1 MKKGLFITFE
11 GMDGAG
17 KTTQIRLL
25 KAHLEAKGHPV
36 LLTREPGGTPISD
49 RIRALI
55 LDVNNTGMD
64 PMAELLLYYASRA
77 QHIQEVILPS
87 LKKGVTVICDRFYD
101 SSYAYQ
107 QSGRAIDKAVLD
119 RLNEMVV
126 KDCRPDVTFLLDL
139 PEAESE
145 SRLNSR
151 GTQPDRLE
159 LENAAFRQRVRQGF
173 LAQAAAEPDRIRV
186 VDASGSV
193 EEIFSS
199 IAGTMEQML

>member
-25 KAHLEAKGHPV
+25 KAHLEAKGHFV

-49 RIRALI
+49 QIRALI

-77 QHIQEVILPS
+77 QHIQEVILPA

-107 QSGRAIDKAVLD
+107 QSGRAISRAVLD
-119 RLNEMVV
+119 QLNEMVV
-126 KDCRPDVTFLLDL
+126 QDCRPDITFLLDL
-139 PEAESE
+139 PEDESKN
-145 SRLNSR
+145 RLNSR
-151 GTQPDRLE
+151 ATEPDRLE
-159 LENAAFRQRVRQGF
+159 LENAAFRKRVRQGF
-173 LAQAAAEPDRIRV
+173 LAQAASEPDRIQV

-193 EEIFSS
+193 EEIFAH
-199 IAGTMEQML
+199 IARALEQKL